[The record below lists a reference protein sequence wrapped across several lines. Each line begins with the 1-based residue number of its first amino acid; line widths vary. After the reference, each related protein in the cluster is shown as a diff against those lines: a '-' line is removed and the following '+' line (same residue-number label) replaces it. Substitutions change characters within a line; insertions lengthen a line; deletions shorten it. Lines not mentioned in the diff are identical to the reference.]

1 MQTVKKL
8 TNCFLIDDDE
18 DDYEI
23 FRLALNEIDPS
34 IVLHYA
40 YNGYEALKQLNGD
53 HHLIPNFIFID
64 WNMPKMNGKQT
75 LKFLKSSDR
84 YSKIPTVVYSTYADT
99 NLIID
104 CKRLGA
110 LMVAVKPIDHE
121 GYQKMMN
128 DFLKVFSR

>member
-1 MQTVKKL
+1 MKIQNVIL
-8 TNCFLIDDDE
+8 VEDDE
-18 DDYEI
+18 DDQSLFSTFFADRTDI
-23 FRLALNEIDPS
+23 RLLPTVGNGLELIDFLERASSDDELP
-34 IVLHYA
+34 
-40 YNGYEALKQLNGD
+40 G
-53 HHLIPNFIFID
+53 LIILD
-64 WNMPKMNGKQT
+64 QNMPKMNGKQT

-99 NLIID
+99 NLIVD

-128 DFLKVFSR
+128 DFLKVFSK